1 MGNGYNHHQKLHLHH
16 KSTFLPMLCSRTSIK
31 DVALPKL
38 EDRSMSFSS
47 DPLSPKIG
55 CMGQVKRHNNK
66 IVGFP
71 TSNKITITRS
81 DTSTPVVKYSKLKRI
96 FSAKN
101 SFTATTATSVP
112 NTTSSCRRR
121 GVILN
126 GVRGPKID
134 HSKENSVYIRIEDMD
149 PPLPVIK
156 KVHKPAADGEV
167 DTLWKRRSGGAAL
180 KNLQLQQIQ
189 LNRHN
194 LAPTT
199 V

>member
-1 MGNGYNHHQKLHLHH
+1 MGNGYNRHQNLH
-16 KSTFLPMLCSRTSIK
+16 KSTFFPMLCSRLSVK

-38 EDRSMSFSS
+38 EDRSMSISG

-55 CMGQVKRHNNK
+55 CMGQVKRHNK
-66 IVGFP
+66 IIGFP
-71 TSNKITITRS
+71 TSNKITITRN
-81 DTSTPVVKYSKLKRI
+81 DTAILPAAVKYSKLKRI

-101 SFTATTATSVP
+101 SFTPTATA
-112 NTTSSCRRR
+112 SCRRR
-121 GVILN
+121 GVISN
-126 GVRGPKID
+126 DVRGSKID
-134 HSKENSVYIRIEDMD
+134 DSKEINSVSIKIEDMD

-156 KVHKPAADGEV
+156 KVHKPAADGGGE
-167 DTLWKRRSGGAAL
+167 DTLWKRRSGGASL

-189 LNRHN
+189 LHRQN